1 MRIIFVFFATLLV
14 CTISC
19 NQKKQSSKKIDDF
32 ITEDIVQTS
41 NTETVA
47 TKSLK
52 STVMVIMEDVNH
64 QELAYGS
71 GVIIDDN
78 KIITNRHVIE
88 NAYFGKVKKYGSETV
103 YSIKQVLAI
112 DNSND
117 LAILEVSN
125 LQKDVDIKFDTT
137 RPNIGK
143 KVYAVGNPKGLEGT
157 FSEGIVSGIRIFKDS
172 SELIQISAPI
182 SPGSSGGQI
191 IDEKN
196 QIIGIAVGGIIEG
209 QNLNFAIPSKKI
221 IALLQGFQTA
231 FNLEDVKANRKG
243 NAKITATI
251 KEKVIVKNI
260 IWYKDGGFDPD
271 GYIKVNPM
279 VSYSIYN
286 QLDNSISKVRVLF
299 ILYDNANTPV
309 DYSYQI
315 IYQHIPSHLAT
326 KIFNLPSSSLSNPY
340 SANDDMGS
348 AEVQLDKKRGYKCV
362 VRVLDFTIDKE

>member
-1 MRIIFVFFATLLV
+1 MKIFLVFLASFLILAP
-14 CTISC
+14 SC
-19 NQKKQSSKKIDDF
+19 KEKKQSAKKIDDF
-32 ITEDIVQTS
+32 ISKDTVQTS

-52 STVMVIMEDVNH
+52 STVMVIMEDNNH

-78 KIITNRHVIE
+78 KIVTNRHVIE
-88 NAYFGKVKKYGSETV
+88 NAYFGKVKKYGSDVT

-117 LAILEVSN
+117 LAVLEVSN
-125 LQKDVDIKFDTT
+125 LHKEVEIKFDTT

-157 FSEGIVSGIRIFKDS
+157 FSEGVVSGIRIFKDS

-191 IDEKN
+191 IDERN

-221 IALLQGFQTA
+221 IALLQDSQTA
-231 FNLEDVKANRKG
+231 INLTDVKSNKKEKG
-243 NAKITATI
+243 KITATL
-251 KEKVIVKNI
+251 KEEVVVKNI
-260 IWYKDGGFDPD
+260 VWYKDGGFDPD
-271 GYIKVNPM
+271 GFIKVNPM

-299 ILYDNANTPV
+299 ILYDNENTPV

-315 IYQHIPSHLAT
+315 IYQTIPSRLAT
-326 KIFNLPSSSLSNPY
+326 KISNLSGSSLSNPFT
-340 SANDDMGS
+340 ANNEMGS
-348 AEVQLDKKRGYKCV
+348 ADIQLDKKRGYKCV
-362 VRVLDFTIDKE
+362 VRVLDFQIDKE

>member
-1 MRIIFVFFATLLV
+1 MKILLV
-14 CTISC
+14 FLASFLILTPSC
-19 NQKKQSSKKIDDF
+19 KDKKQSSKKIDNF
-32 ITEDIVQTS
+32 ISKDTVQTS

-52 STVMVIMEDVNH
+52 STVMVIMEDNNH

-78 KIITNRHVIE
+78 KIVTNRHVIE
-88 NAYFGKVKKYGSETV
+88 NAYFGKVKKYGSDVT

-125 LQKDVDIKFDTT
+125 LRKEVEISFDTIK
-137 RPNIGK
+137 PNIGK

-196 QIIGIAVGGIIEG
+196 QVIGIAVGGIVDG
-209 QNLNFAIPSKKI
+209 QNLNFAIPSKYLISLISKSQPPL
-221 IALLQGFQTA
+221 ALS
-231 FNLEDVKANRKG
+231 
-243 NAKITATI
+243 TI
-251 KEKVIVKNI
+251 KGSKSKQKGQQIIVQSREEVLVKNLD
-260 IWYKDGGFDPD
+260 WLKDGGHDESGFSE
-271 GYIKVNPM
+271 VNPLLNF
-279 VSYSIYN
+279 SIYN
-286 QLDNSISKVRVLF
+286 GLETSISNINLLF
-299 ILYDNANTPV
+299 ILYDRENLPV
-309 DYSYQI
+309 DYSYI
-315 IYQHIPSHLAT
+315 TVSKSIPPKLAK
-326 KIFNLPSSSLSNPY
+326 KITNIESTNPL
-340 SANDDMGS
+340 S
-348 AEVQLDKKRGYKCV
+348 AENNMQWAPVKLDKKRSYKCV
-362 VRVLDFTIDKE
+362 IRILDFSIDEE